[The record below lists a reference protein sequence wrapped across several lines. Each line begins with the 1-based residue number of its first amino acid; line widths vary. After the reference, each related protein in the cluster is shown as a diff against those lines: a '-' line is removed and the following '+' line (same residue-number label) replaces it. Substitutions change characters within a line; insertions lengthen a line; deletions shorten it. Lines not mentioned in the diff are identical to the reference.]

1 MIQDKTIPITV
12 TLSHQDNI
20 TKAAKEEVFAADY
33 IPSVKKGDK
42 YLKIS
47 GYDHLV
53 KAGKIDFSREELT
66 AEELFLK
73 LKKGHTATSL
83 FRRKDPF
90 NWYGSFAGQWE
101 GSQVV
106 FIDADDTIVPIY
118 TIENNL
124 KHKPTFIFSTQSH
137 QMEGKKNRFRL
148 VYVFDK
154 VMHNRIGYDA
164 IAQEL
169 VNEIE
174 ACIADAGDKDFALDR
189 CTFNSAGFFY
199 GNPKS
204 NIEYITSWCIYS
216 PEEIFKDYD
225 DTPATEEEIEATK
238 QKAIEKKGRKLKK
251 ESNIPTTK
259 PRKEYFKQ
267 SELGPKLV
275 KCCQFGNYS
284 IDELLEMFRGKY
296 MILLSTPL
304 DEMPADQPY
313 IPYKEGYQKVW
324 LRPKWIKDITGKKTL
339 AINPFKNGEKRH
351 IMLLN
356 QLIIVRKIHDDKI
369 CFDELLF
376 HALHLFQMGYAN
388 INKDGSECK
397 PVDVIT
403 PVNIL
408 HITKEA
414 WDANLAYHAQLL
426 KRNEEKSKF
435 TYKLNPAYCEAKGL
449 RPIQLSGNVRH
460 FYVTDKWD
468 EKLNLIFKEILE
480 GKSVRKLAQILSE
493 RTGEKICEK
502 TLGRHKK
509 EWMEAH
515 FGSKNVVFSNFEG
528 GERAVNH
535 SNPSILYSTT
545 PSSTSPSTPY
555 TPLYPPTILSSCPTF
570 ALPNTTLPKGS
581 KGQRLQLFI
590 ELVDP
595 NKTAKENLTIMAD
608 KGLDISLRTFRSYM
622 QLLGLT
628 GERHFQSAGLH
639 PRSS

>member
-1 MIQDKTIPITV
+1 MIQNKTIHITV

-20 TKAAKEEVFAADY
+20 TKATKEEILAADY
-33 IPSVKKGDK
+33 IPSVKKAEK

-47 GYDHLV
+47 GYNHLV
-53 KAGKIDFSREELT
+53 KAGRIDFGREELT
-66 AEELFLK
+66 AEELFFK
-73 LKKGHTATSL
+73 LKKGHTVTSL
-83 FRRKDPF
+83 FKRKDPF

-118 TIENNL
+118 TIENKL

-137 QMEGKKNRFRL
+137 QMEGKKNRYRL
-148 VYVFDK
+148 VYVFDR

-169 VNEIE
+169 VDEIE
-174 ACIADAGDKDFALDR
+174 TCIAEAGDKDFTLDR

-204 NIEYITSWCIYS
+204 NIEYITSWYIYS
-216 PEEIFKDYD
+216 PEEIFKGYD
-225 DTPATEEEIEATK
+225 DTPATDEEIEATK

-296 MILLSTPL
+296 KILLSTPL
-304 DEMPADQPY
+304 DEMPVDQPY

-324 LRPKWIKDITGKKTL
+324 FRPKWVKDITGKKTL

-397 PVDVIT
+397 PVDAIT
-403 PVNIL
+403 PTEIL

-435 TYKLNPAYCEAKGL
+435 TYKLNPAYCDAKGL
-449 RPIQLSGNVRH
+449 RPIQLSGSVRH
-460 FYVTDKWD
+460 CYVTDKWD

-502 TLGRHKK
+502 TLARHKK
-509 EWMEAH
+509 EWMETH
-515 FGSKNVVFSNFEG
+515 FGSKNLDFSDFEG
-528 GERAVNH
+528 TAH
-535 SNPSILYSTT
+535 AFDTYKPTISHSTT
-545 PSSTSPSTPY
+545 TLSPTTPTTPY
-555 TPLYPPTILSSCPTF
+555 SPNTLSYLPTILSSCPTF
-570 ALPNTTLPKGS
+570 ALTNTTLLKGS
-581 KGQRLQLFI
+581 KGQRQQLFF
-590 ELVDP
+590 ELVDL

-608 KGLDISLRTFRSYM
+608 KGLDISLRTYRNYM
-622 QLLGLT
+622 QFWGLT
-628 GERHFQSAGLH
+628 TS
-639 PRSS
+639 

>member
-1 MIQDKTIPITV
+1 MIKDKTIPITV

-20 TKAAKEEVFAADY
+20 TKASKEEVFAADY

-53 KAGKIDFSREELT
+53 KAWKIDFSREVLT

-137 QMEGKKNRFRL
+137 QMEGKKNHFRL

-154 VMHNRIGYDA
+154 VMHNRIGYDT

-204 NIEYITSWCIYS
+204 TIEYITSWCIYS
-216 PEEIFKDYD
+216 PEEIFKNYD
-225 DTPATEEEIEATK
+225 DTPAAENEVKAAT
-238 QKAIEKKGRKLKK
+238 QTAAEKKDRKSKK
-251 ESNIPTTK
+251 DCNIPTAL
-259 PRKEYFKQ
+259 PRREYFKLNG
-267 SELGPKLV
+267 LGPKLM
-275 KCCQFGNYS
+275 KDCQFGNYS
-284 IDELLEMFRGKY
+284 IDELLEMFRSKY
-296 MILLSTPL
+296 IILLSTPL
-304 DEMPADQPY
+304 DEMPADQPF
-313 IPYKEGYQKVW
+313 IPYKEGYQKIW
-324 LRPKWIKDITGKKTL
+324 FRPKWTKDVTGKRIL
-339 AINPFKNGEKRH
+339 VINPFKNGEKRH
-351 IMLLN
+351 IMLLD
-356 QLIIVRKIHDDKI
+356 QLIICRKIHEDKI

-403 PVNIL
+403 PTDIL

-414 WDANLAYHAQLL
+414 WDANLTYHASLL
-426 KRNEEKSKF
+426 KSNEEKSKF
-435 TYKLNPAYCEAKGL
+435 TYKLNPAYCEARGL
-449 RPIQLSGNVRH
+449 RPIQLSGRVRH
-460 FYVTDKWD
+460 CYVSSKWD
-468 EKLNLIFKEILE
+468 EKLNLIFKEILC
-480 GKSVRKLAQILSE
+480 GLSIPKLAQILSE

-509 EWMEAH
+509 EWLETH
-515 FGSKNVVFSNFEG
+515 FGSKKNGFF
-528 GERAVNH
+528 
-535 SNPSILYSTT
+535 
-545 PSSTSPSTPY
+545 
-555 TPLYPPTILSSCPTF
+555 
-570 ALPNTTLPKGS
+570 
-581 KGQRLQLFI
+581 
-590 ELVDP
+590 
-595 NKTAKENLTIMAD
+595 
-608 KGLDISLRTFRSYM
+608 
-622 QLLGLT
+622 
-628 GERHFQSAGLH
+628 
-639 PRSS
+639 

>member
-1 MIQDKTIPITV
+1 MIQDKTRQITI

-20 TKAAKEEVFAADY
+20 TKASKEEVFAADY
-33 IPSVKKGDK
+33 IPSIEKGKK
-42 YLKIS
+42 YLKIP

-53 KAGKIDFSREELT
+53 KAWKIDFSREVLT

-73 LKKGHTATSL
+73 LKKGHTVTSL

-154 VMHNRIGYDA
+154 VMHNRIGYDV

-174 ACIADAGDKDFALDR
+174 ACIADAGDKDFTLDR

-204 NIEYITSWCIYS
+204 TIDYITSWCIYS

-225 DTPATEEEIEATK
+225 DTPATEDEVKAVT
-238 QKAIEKKGRKLKK
+238 QKAVEKKGRKLKK
-251 ESNIPTTK
+251 DSNIPTTL

-267 SELGPKLV
+267 SEFGPKLM
-275 KCCQFGNYS
+275 KDCQFGNYS
-284 IDELLEMFRGKY
+284 IDELLKMYRGKY
-296 MILLSTPL
+296 IILLSTPL

-324 LRPKWIKDITGKKTL
+324 FRPKWIKDITGKKTL
-339 AINPFKNGEKRH
+339 AINPFKNGETRH

-356 QLIIVRKIHDDKI
+356 QLIIVRKIHEDKI

-403 PVNIL
+403 PTNIL
-408 HITKEA
+408 HITKGSA
-414 WDANLAYHAQLL
+414 
-426 KRNEEKSKF
+426 RF
-435 TYKLNPAYCEAKGL
+435 C
-449 RPIQLSGNVRH
+449 V
-460 FYVTDKWD
+460 
-468 EKLNLIFKEILE
+468 
-480 GKSVRKLAQILSE
+480 
-493 RTGEKICEK
+493 
-502 TLGRHKK
+502 GR
-509 EWMEAH
+509 
-515 FGSKNVVFSNFEG
+515 
-528 GERAVNH
+528 R
-535 SNPSILYSTT
+535 
-545 PSSTSPSTPY
+545 
-555 TPLYPPTILSSCPTF
+555 
-570 ALPNTTLPKGS
+570 
-581 KGQRLQLFI
+581 
-590 ELVDP
+590 
-595 NKTAKENLTIMAD
+595 
-608 KGLDISLRTFRSYM
+608 
-622 QLLGLT
+622 
-628 GERHFQSAGLH
+628 
-639 PRSS
+639 

>member
-1 MIQDKTIPITV
+1 MIQNKTIHITV

-20 TKAAKEEVFAADY
+20 TKATKEEILAADY
-33 IPSVKKGDK
+33 IPSVKKAEK

-47 GYDHLV
+47 GYNHLV
-53 KAGKIDFSREELT
+53 KAGRIDFGREELT
-66 AEELFLK
+66 AEELFFK
-73 LKKGHTATSL
+73 LKKGHTVTSL
-83 FRRKDPF
+83 FKRKDPF

-118 TIENNL
+118 TIENKL

-137 QMEGKKNRFRL
+137 QMEGKKNRYRL
-148 VYVFDK
+148 VYVFDR

-169 VNEIE
+169 VDEIE
-174 ACIADAGDKDFALDR
+174 TCIAEAGDKDFTLDR

-204 NIEYITSWCIYS
+204 NIEYITSWYIYS
-216 PEEIFKDYD
+216 PEEIFKGYD
-225 DTPATEEEIEATK
+225 DTPATEDEVKAAS
-238 QKAIEKKGRKLKK
+238 QKAAEKKGRKSKK
-251 ESNIPTTK
+251 DSKIPTTL
-259 PRKEYFKQ
+259 PRREYYKQ
-267 SELGPKLV
+267 SELGPRLV
-275 KCCQFGNYS
+275 KDCQFGNYP

-304 DEMPADQPY
+304 DEMPVDQPY

-324 LRPKWIKDITGKKTL
+324 FRPKWIKDITGKKTL

-356 QLIIVRKIHDDKI
+356 QLIIVRKIHEDKI

-449 RPIQLSGNVRH
+449 RPIQLSGSVRH
-460 FYVTDKWD
+460 CYVASKWY
-468 EKLNLIFKEILE
+468 EKLILIFEEIRCGL
-480 GKSVRKLAQILSE
+480 SIPKLAQILSE
-493 RTGEKICEK
+493 RTGEKICKK
-502 TLGRHKK
+502 TLERHKK
-509 EWMEAH
+509 EWMETH
-515 FGSKNVVFSNFEG
+515 FGSKNVVFSDFEG
-528 GERAVNH
+528 TAH
-535 SNPSILYSTT
+535 AFDTYKPTISHSTT
-545 PSSTSPSTPY
+545 TLSPTTPTTPY
-555 TPLYPPTILSSCPTF
+555 SPNTLSYPPTILSSCPTF
-570 ALPNTTLPKGS
+570 ALTNTTLPKGS
-581 KGQRLQLFI
+581 KGQRLQLFF
-590 ELVDP
+590 ELVDL

-608 KGLDISLRTFRSYM
+608 KGLDISLRTYRNYM
-622 QLLGLT
+622 QFLGLT
-628 GERHFQSAGLH
+628 TS
-639 PRSS
+639 

>member
-1 MIQDKTIPITV
+1 MIQNKTIQITV

-66 AEELFLK
+66 TEELFLK

-118 TIENNL
+118 TIEKNL

-137 QMEGKKNRFRL
+137 QMEGKKNHFRL

-154 VMHNRIGYDA
+154 VMHNRIGYDT

-204 NIEYITSWCIYS
+204 TIEYITSWCIYS

-267 SELGPKLV
+267 NELGPKLV
-275 KCCQFGNYS
+275 KYCQFGNYS

-324 LRPKWIKDITGKKTL
+324 FRPKWIKDITGKKTL

-460 FYVTDKWD
+460 CYVTDKWD

-528 GERAVNH
+528 GERNV
-535 SNPSILYSTT
+535 LSTT
-545 PSSTSPSTPY
+545 LIPLFY
-555 TPLYPPTILSSCPTF
+555 TLLPPHLLPPPPLIPLYTHQP
-570 ALPNTTLPKGS
+570 
-581 KGQRLQLFI
+581 
-590 ELVDP
+590 
-595 NKTAKENLTIMAD
+595 
-608 KGLDISLRTFRSYM
+608 Y
-622 QLLGLT
+622 
-628 GERHFQSAGLH
+628 
-639 PRSS
+639 